1 MFCPKC
7 GADAQNAESYCTRCG
22 EWLPD
27 LDSITRPGLF
37 RKRTRE
43 EKIRKMRILEAISAG
58 LALTAAAL
66 IFAVIRGG
74 ADTQLLFLSVVC
86 CLLIAVYQIVN
97 FYLGST
103 LQKKIDQSRLK
114 VETLQPK
121 NAEQLGSGESTP
133 FVNARSV
140 VENTTKH
147 LDAVP
152 RNVKDVSN

>member
-7 GADAQNAESYCTRCG
+7 GADSQNAESYCTRCG

-27 LDSITRPGLF
+27 LNSLTRPGLF

-58 LALTAAAL
+58 LALTAAAV
-66 IFAVIRGG
+66 IFAVLGG
-74 ADTQLLFLSVVC
+74 SADIQLLFLSLLC
-86 CLLIAVYQIVN
+86 CLVIAVYQIVN

-103 LQKKIDQSRLK
+103 LQKKIEQSRLEPDMLPHK
-114 VETLQPK
+114 EV
-121 NAEQLGSGESTP
+121 EQLDSGQATT
-133 FVNARSV
+133 FVKPQSV

-147 LDAVP
+147 LDTVP
-152 RNVKDVSN
+152 RKVKR

>member
-7 GADAQNAESYCTRCG
+7 GVDAQNAESYCTRCG

-27 LDSITRPGLF
+27 LNSLRRPGLF

-43 EKIRKMRILEAISAG
+43 EKIRKMRVLEAISAG
-58 LALTAAAL
+58 LALTAAAM
-66 IFAVIRGG
+66 IFAVLSGS
-74 ADTQLLFLSVVC
+74 ADTQLLFLSLLC
-86 CLLIAVYQIVN
+86 CVIVAVYQIVN

-103 LQKKIDQSRLK
+103 LQKKIEQSRLK
-114 VETLQPK
+114 LETLPHK
-121 NAEQLGSGESTP
+121 TAEQMGSGESTT
-133 FVNARSV
+133 FVNPQSV

-152 RNVKDVSN
+152 RKVKR

>member
-27 LDSITRPGLF
+27 LNSLTRPGLF

-43 EKIRKMRILEAISAG
+43 EKIRKMRVLEAISAG

-66 IFAVIRGG
+66 IFAVISGS
-74 ADTQLLFLSVVC
+74 AETQLLFLSLLC
-86 CLLIAVYQIVN
+86 CLIVAVYQIVN

-103 LQKKIDQSRLK
+103 LQKKIEESRL
-114 VETLQPK
+114 QPEK
-121 NAEQLGSGESTP
+121 LPHEEVEQLGSGASTT
-133 FVNARSV
+133 FVNPQSV

-152 RNVKDVSN
+152 RKVKR